1 MSGLYRGMGT
11 RSLALAAYG
20 ALALACTG
28 SIGGAGNE
36 DKQAPGATTTTTE
49 PLVCDPANEHVIGLS
64 PLRRLTRTELRNTLR
79 DLFPSKLPVLDI
91 PADSLMDGFDNN
103 EAAQLASPVFV
114 EKWQKAAAAV
124 ATAATFTCT
133 DAGCLV
139 DSLVPR
145 LYRRPVT
152 DEERTR
158 FVAFVNAQGSFDTG
172 ARMLVEALL
181 QSPSFLYR
189 PEVNATLSGYE
200 VATRLSY
207 LFWQSMPDDVLF
219 EAAKSGALTT
229 REGIEKEARR
239 LIADPRAKAA
249 IADFHRQW
257 LQLDKMTTMSRDKT
271 LFPAFTDQTPA
282 ALFDATT
289 KLVDHQFWNGT
300 FDSLLSE
307 PKAFVNDLTAPL
319 YGVAKPNSTTPVLLE
334 LNPAQRAG
342 ILTHAGFLASKAH
355 EKFDAPILRGVFV
368 LDKFLCAPPPPPPPN
383 VADIPEASGDVPKTT
398 RQRIEQSHA
407 QGGCKNCHDTIHGV
421 GFLFNNYDAVGA
433 WRTKENGIDVDSSG
447 YVKDLGSDIDGNY
460 DSAVALSKQMA
471 KSERV
476 KQCFSRQWFRFAYG
490 RTETS
495 KDACAVQAMV
505 KALDAAKG
513 NMREMLVQMV
523 LADTF
528 RFKGGN

>member
-1 MSGLYRGMGT
+1 MVIRCLAIA
-11 RSLALAAYG
+11 SLT
-20 ALALACTG
+20 LACTG
-28 SIGGAGNE
+28 SIGGAGSDE
-36 DKQAPGATTTTTE
+36 RQPLPGDDKTTITE
-49 PLVCDPANEHVIGLS
+49 PLVCDPANEHVIGLT

-79 DLFPSKLPVLDI
+79 DLFGKTVEIDL
-91 PADSLMDGFDNN
+91 PADSLMDGFENN

-114 EKWQKAAAAV
+114 EKWQKAANALANGATITCKDAA
-124 ATAATFTCT
+124 
-133 DAGCLV
+133 CLV
-139 DSLVPR
+139 DTFVPKA
-145 LYRRPVT
+145 YRRPIT
-152 DEERTR
+152 TEERDR
-158 FVAFVNAQGSFDTG
+158 FIAFVNAQGTFDAG
-172 ARMLVEALL
+172 ARMLIEALL

-189 PEVNATLSGYE
+189 PEVADALTGYE

-207 LFWQSMPDDVLF
+207 LFWQTMPDDALF
-219 EAAKSGALTT
+219 EAAKSGSLTT

-239 LIADPRAKAA
+239 LIADPRARAA

-257 LQLDKMTTMSRDKT
+257 LQLDKIPTMSHDKV
-271 LFPAFTDQTPA
+271 LFPDYTDATPA
-282 ALFDATT
+282 ALADATN

-300 FDSLLSE
+300 FESLLTE

-319 YGVAKPNSTTPVLLE
+319 YGVAKPNSTTPVLLD

-342 ILTHAGFLASKAH
+342 ILTHAGFLASKSH

-383 VADIPEASGDVPKTT
+383 VKDIPEASGEVPKTT

-433 WRTKENGIDVDSSG
+433 WRTKENGIDVDASG
-447 YVKDLGSDIDGNY
+447 FIKGLGDVDGTY

-471 KSERV
+471 KSDRV

-495 KDACAVQAMV
+495 KDACAVQAMT